1 MASLRLMT
9 TRFTKITRTDNDPD
23 FENARL
29 CDNMING
36 TILGFNEIN
45 IYKSCEQHWNKLDGD
60 QECPICEKAP
70 VKSKY
75 DFNTDLYIQ
84 NQDTNDIQSFLIF
97 RRQAAQLITL
107 AENDEDESEDSIG
120 LKLNELEGKS
130 CIVEFD
136 DQSDDNKPIIPKRI
150 KLCTVNK

>member
-1 MASLRLMT
+1 MT

-29 CDNMING
+29 CDNMIKG

-45 IYKSCEQHWNKLDGD
+45 IYKSCKQHWNKLDGD

-84 NQDTNDIQSFLIF
+84 NQDTNDIRSFLIF

-107 AENDEDESEDSIG
+107 AENDEEMPFLVLG
-120 LKLNELEGKS
+120 W
-130 CIVEFD
+130 C
-136 DQSDDNKPIIPKRI
+136 KRPQT
-150 KLCTVNK
+150 KMGST